1 MRATNSLNASLKR
14 PTQVGRFFVFIFSTF
29 WPMTQRNSF
38 ARLLLFIV
46 LGLIIGGVLG
56 ECLGL
61 LFGELGELMNAG
73 GYDNIVRN
81 FFVASFDLNLGFL
94 GNKANPVVIDLY
106 MVKFALGLGL
116 KINVVSI
123 VGMVLSIYIM
133 KWSGGNR

>member
-1 MRATNSLNASLKR
+1 
-14 PTQVGRFFVFIFSTF
+14 
-29 WPMTQRNSF
+29 MTTKNNF
-38 ARLLLFIV
+38 GRLLLFIV

-73 GYDNIVRN
+73 GYDNIVHN
-81 FFVASFDLNLGFL
+81 FFVKSFSPSFGFN
-94 GNKANPVVIDLY
+94 GDNANPVVLDLY
-106 MVKFALGLGL
+106 MVKFALGFGL

-123 VGMVLSIYIM
+123 IGMFVAIYIM